1 MTQSSLI
8 FVNKVK
14 DEYHQVDYCNDQIN
28 NRIYSCS
35 CTSTIN
41 EKVFINSKGAES
53 AGIQHIS
60 VVLFAK
66 YANCRRTLKSPCM
79 FLVKV
84 TYKIKQYSL
93 HYSIGFELFC
103 QSKV

>member
-1 MTQSSLI
+1 MNIIRLTIAMIKSTIGYTVVVVHRLSMKKCSLI
-8 FVNKVK
+8 PKEEF
-14 DEYHQVDYCNDQIN
+14 YY
-28 NRIYSCS
+28 
-35 CTSTIN
+35 
-41 EKVFINSKGAES
+41 AES

-103 QSKV
+103 QSKL